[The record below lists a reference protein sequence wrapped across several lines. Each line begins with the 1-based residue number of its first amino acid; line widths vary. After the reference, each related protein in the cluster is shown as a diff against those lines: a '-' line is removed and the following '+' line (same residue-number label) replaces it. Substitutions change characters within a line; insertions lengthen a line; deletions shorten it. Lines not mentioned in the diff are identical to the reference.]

1 MRWVAENN
9 RPFAIVSD
17 RGFKFLMKT
26 GRPYYYIPSPWT
38 VSRDV
43 RLIFARTRQR
53 IAAMLMVSYCVILQ
67 AETGLT
73 CVTKKHEGC
82 LSFATD
88 AWTSPNHRAFV
99 AITVHLVHLGKPL
112 LMVLDIVQ
120 VPVSHTG
127 VNLARVLTRVLK
139 NFGISDKVSTL
150 HK

>member
-53 IAAMLMVSYCVILQ
+53 IAAMLMVSY
-67 AETGLT
+67 
-73 CVTKKHEGC
+73 
-82 LSFATD
+82 FA
-88 AWTSPNHRAFV
+88 SSYK
-99 AITVHLVHLGKPL
+99 LK
-112 LMVLDIVQ
+112 LDL
-120 VPVSHTG
+120 PVSQRNMKA
-127 VNLARVLTRVLK
+127 V
-139 NFGISDKVSTL
+139 
-150 HK
+150 